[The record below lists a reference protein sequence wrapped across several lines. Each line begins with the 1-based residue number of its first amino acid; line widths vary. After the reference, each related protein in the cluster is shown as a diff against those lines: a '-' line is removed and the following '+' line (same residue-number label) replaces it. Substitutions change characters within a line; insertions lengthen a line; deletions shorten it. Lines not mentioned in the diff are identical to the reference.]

1 MILCFQ
7 ALLKSKHDQAI
18 GSLKDQIVHW
28 ERDLRALR
36 ADMAR
41 EAAARARWL
50 EENPGMAP
58 PEPPAPVATEQ
69 SDYYSD
75 EDSDISDD
83 DDITA
88 MEELGPEYDS
98 DSDYE
103 YPDSDDDLSN
113 GGVASDR
120 DDRDIVT
127 SSDMDS
133 SDEWEPNA
141 YASGD
146 ETESDTD
153 TPSGATYEAS
163 NGVRR
168 KT

>member
-1 MILCFQ
+1 
-7 ALLKSKHDQAI
+7 
-18 GSLKDQIVHW
+18 
-28 ERDLRALR
+28 
-36 ADMAR
+36 
-41 EAAARARWL
+41 L

-58 PEPPAPVATEQ
+58 PEPPSAVATEQ
-69 SDYYSD
+69 SHFDSD
-75 EDSDISDD
+75 EGSDISDD

-88 MEELGPEYDS
+88 MEDLGPEYDS

-113 GGVASDR
+113 GSVSNDR
-120 DDRDIVT
+120 DDQGSVT

-133 SDEWEPNA
+133 SDEWEHNA
-141 YASGD
+141 YASAD

-153 TPSGATYEAS
+153 SPARVTNAAS
-163 NGVRR
+163 YGVRR